1 MIMVEV
7 TEPKGRTQFVWV
19 KDKAGNEFV
28 CPLDALKDPKK
39 ASSEEL
45 KNCIDDATSPQ
56 PFAGG

>member
-1 MIMVEV
+1 MSDVV
-7 TEPKGRTQFVWV
+7 TPTGRTQFVWV

-39 ASSEEL
+39 VSESDL
-45 KNCIDDATSPQ
+45 KNCVDDATSPQ